1 MTTML
6 LPVSLLMAAF
16 GPWQPQQSRVAS
28 DPSVASAWQIGPI
41 IRSRNYSI
49 GMPLHPSQSRNG
61 WFLDFPYPHNRAGS
75 VHYVTFNPG
84 SLQGKRRIVVRYRV
98 DAARG
103 VRFVSS
109 QTPDQPATI
118 SLYLQ
123 RRGDNWSGRGRYA
136 SYRWYAPAQTV
147 AQLTPGEHEM
157 VVDLGQ
163 GWTSVQG
170 QPASNDPMGFQGALA
185 NADQVGLVMGTLF
198 ARGHGVF
205 ATGPARLTVT
215 SFQIL

>member
-6 LPVSLLMAAF
+6 IPVSLLMAAF
-16 GPWQPQQSRVAS
+16 GPWQPQQSRAA

-41 IRSRNYSI
+41 IRSRNYSV
-49 GMPLHPSQSRNG
+49 GMPLHPTQARNG
-61 WFLDFPYPHNRAGS
+61 WYIDFPSPHARAGS

-84 SLQGKRRIVVRYRV
+84 SLEGKRRIVVRYRV
-98 DAARG
+98 EAARG

-123 RRGDNWSGRGRYA
+123 RRGDTWSGRGRYA

-147 AQLTPGEHEM
+147 AQLMPGEHEM

-170 QPASNDPMGFQGALA
+170 QPASADPYGFQGAIA
-185 NADQVGLVMGTLF
+185 NADQVGLVMGTLS